1 MRKVIWTNRVGG
13 DVLAPL
19 SGIAEVILGPGG
31 GDLMTREEVLR
42 LAPDAD
48 AIVNQAE
55 LRVDA
60 ELLDAAPR
68 LKIIANVALGTDNMD
83 LDRMARHGVWATN
96 AADAFVDATADFTL
110 GLLLG
115 VARRIHEA
123 DAYVRAGQWRG
134 FQPGIWDGMLLSGK
148 TLGIVG
154 LGKIGRAVA
163 QRARAF
169 GMNVLGHSRS
179 ACADGSGT
187 PLEDLLARSDV
198 VSLHIPLTSET
209 RQFIG
214 AREFALM
221 KRGAIFLN
229 TSRGSVVDEGALVA
243 ALESNHLGGAG
254 LDVFAKEPEVPP
266 ALRQMPNVLL
276 APHVGGGTR
285 ESRLAARKL
294 CAENVAL
301 VLQGREP
308 TSPVNRPTGN
318 PKAV

>member
-1 MRKVIWTNRVGG
+1 MVGK

-19 SGIAEVILGPGG
+19 AGIADVIMGPGDG
-31 GDLMTREEVLR
+31 NLMSRDEVFR
-42 LAPDAD
+42 LVGNAD

-68 LKIIANVALGTDNMD
+68 LKIVANVALGTDNMD
-83 LDRMARHGVWATN
+83 LDLMARRGVWATN

-115 VARRIHEA
+115 VARRLHEA
-123 DAYVRAGQWRG
+123 DAYVRGGQWQG

-163 QRARAF
+163 HRARAF
-169 GMNVLGHSRS
+169 GMKILGHSRS

-187 PLEDLLARSDV
+187 PLDDLLALSDA
-198 VSLHIPLTSET
+198 VSIHVPLTSET

-214 AREFALM
+214 AREFAMM
-221 KRGAIFLN
+221 KRGAIFFN

-243 ALESNHLGGAG
+243 ALEGGHLAGAG
-254 LDVFAKEPEVPP
+254 LDVFANEPDVHP

-276 APHVGGGTR
+276 APHIGGGAR
-285 ESRLAARKL
+285 ESRLAARLL

-301 VLQGREP
+301 ALQGREP
-308 TSPVNRPTGN
+308 TTPVNRPDQFR
-318 PKAV
+318 PAS